1 MIIIEI
7 KSDSRYPIDRKK
19 IRQAVVKQ
27 LKRAGIR
34 EGVEVSIAIVGNR
47 KMKGMVKKFL
57 GEEKPHNVLAF
68 PLENTGG
75 GAGVGFIS
83 PPRENL
89 QLGDVVVSYP
99 EALKQA
105 IKNNRLVDDE
115 ISWLVEHGMKHLLG
129 ENH

>member
-1 MIIIEI
+1 MLTIDI

-19 IRQAVVKQ
+19 IRQVVVKQ
-27 LKRAGIR
+27 LKRAGIK
-34 EGVEVSIAIVGNR
+34 EGVAVSIAIVGNR
-47 KMKGMVKKFL
+47 KMRGLVKKFL
-57 GEEKPHNVLAF
+57 DEEKLHSVLAF

-83 PPRENL
+83 PPGENL

-105 IKNNRLVDDE
+105 IKKN
-115 ISWLVEHGMKHLLG
+115 ILVEEQLEELVRHGVSCLLG
-129 ENH
+129 IE